1 MTALSSVPRSRRSA
15 TTEVDLTN
23 PLGLYLHSLNHV
35 PRLSRD
41 EEAQLGA
48 RSRAGD
54 TAAQAALV
62 QSHLRLGVSMATRY
76 RDSPIELLD
85 LIQWANLGLMEAA
98 KRWHPERGTFATYAV
113 YCIRSKISRA
123 FRLLLGQQQ
132 HYLTMASQDD
142 LRQLHYAL
150 LTDAESV
157 EELARRTV
165 TQAAVRAAVTHL
177 PEREREVITR
187 HYGLAGT
194 PESLAAL
201 AREQGLSRERLRQV
215 KDQALVRLRHLLS
228 AAAPE
233 RTDS

>member
-1 MTALSSVPRSRRSA
+1 MTAVPSVPRSRRYA

-23 PLGLYLHSLNHV
+23 PLGLYLNSLNHV

-41 EEAQLGA
+41 EEARLA
-48 RSRAGD
+48 VRSRAGD
-54 TAAQAALV
+54 AAAQAVLV
-62 QSHLRLGVSMATRY
+62 QSHLRLGVRIATRY
-76 RDSPIELLD
+76 RDSSIELLD

-123 FRLLLGQQQ
+123 FQLLLAQQRQ
-132 HYLTMASQDD
+132 SLTMASQED

-150 LTDAESV
+150 LTDAERV
-157 EELARRTV
+157 EELAHRTV
-165 TQAAVRAAVTHL
+165 TQAAVRAAVRQL
-177 PEREREVITR
+177 PDRERELITR
-187 HYGLAGT
+187 HYGLAGV

-215 KDQALVRLRHLLS
+215 KDQALARLRHLLS
-228 AAAPE
+228 AEDPE
-233 RTDS
+233 RTDP